1 MYLFLSLS
9 SFVSVSVSFSASV
22 CICEGLC
29 ACAYSCMHP
38 ESKFYQKGLVL
49 DDPDRET
56 SGIKSGMKFE
66 CFAMDLIFFSN

>member
-1 MYLFLSLS
+1 
-9 SFVSVSVSFSASV
+9 
-22 CICEGLC
+22 
-29 ACAYSCMHP
+29 MHP

-66 CFAMDLIFFSN
+66 CFAMDLIFFF